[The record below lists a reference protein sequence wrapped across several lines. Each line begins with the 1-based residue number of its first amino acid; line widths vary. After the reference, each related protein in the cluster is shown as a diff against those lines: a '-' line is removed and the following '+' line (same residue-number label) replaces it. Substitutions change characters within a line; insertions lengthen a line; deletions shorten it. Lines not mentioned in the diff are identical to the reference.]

1 MLPLKFELPLY
12 TAVMEWVPTSNEDV
26 LNVALPPLSVAV
38 PRVVDPF
45 LNVTVPAGVPP
56 LEVTVAVKVTDWFNF
71 EGLRDEVTVLELLA
85 LFTVWVSTGE
95 VLPLKFVL
103 PPYTAVIE
111 WLATDKVEV
120 LKVAL
125 PPLSVPVPSEVDPS
139 LKVTVPVG
147 VPPLD
152 VTVAVNFT
160 EAPNVDGFSED
171 VTDVELVA
179 ALTVCVSTAEV
190 LPPKSVLPPYTAVM
204 E

>member
-1 MLPLKFELPLY
+1 MKFELPPY
-12 TAVMEWVPTSNEDV
+12 TPVMEWVPTDNVDV
-26 LNVALPPLSVAV
+26 LNVALPPLSVPV
-38 PRVVDPF
+38 PSVEDPF

-56 LEVTVAVKVTDWFNF
+56 LEVTVAVKVTDWLCFDGF
-71 EGLRDEVTVLELLA
+71 SDETTVLELLA
-85 LFTVWVSTGE
+85 LFTVSVNTGE

-125 PPLSVPVPSEVDPS
+125 PLLSVPVPSVVEPS

-171 VTDVELVA
+171 ATEVELVA
-179 ALTVCVSTAEV
+179 AFTVCVSTAEV